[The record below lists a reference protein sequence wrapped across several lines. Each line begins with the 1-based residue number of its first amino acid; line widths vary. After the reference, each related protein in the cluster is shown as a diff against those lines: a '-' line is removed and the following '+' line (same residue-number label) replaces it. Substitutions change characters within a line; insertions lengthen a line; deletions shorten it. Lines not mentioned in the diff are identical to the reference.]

1 MVDSCA
7 TAHATVQHYCS
18 TPLQNTLQHIHDR
31 VLVWCSPPLLL
42 LFSPARRAL
51 TGASHPTNR
60 WQRLSLGVGEGVKGR
75 SEGKGWGEGV
85 KGRRGEKKGWRK
97 GREDGVRGE
106 EGPCKGSCHLSL
118 PSIQYLPFS
127 VYRTPPVYHQS
138 ISSLSPVYRDVRTG
152 RTGHRVGRGARATA
166 ATGAAKARISA
177 HATSLS
183 PVYI

>member
-1 MVDSCA
+1 M
-7 TAHATVQHYCS
+7 
-18 TPLQNTLQHIHDR
+18 
-31 VLVWCSPPLLL
+31 
-42 LFSPARRAL
+42 
-51 TGASHPTNR
+51 
-60 WQRLSLGVGEGVKGR
+60 GEGVKGR

-138 ISSLSPVYRDVRTG
+138 ISSLSPVYRDVSTG

-183 PVYI
+183 PVYPQSIAPGVSPTRIKNRCVHPFGRDVMVPRGRREKKGE